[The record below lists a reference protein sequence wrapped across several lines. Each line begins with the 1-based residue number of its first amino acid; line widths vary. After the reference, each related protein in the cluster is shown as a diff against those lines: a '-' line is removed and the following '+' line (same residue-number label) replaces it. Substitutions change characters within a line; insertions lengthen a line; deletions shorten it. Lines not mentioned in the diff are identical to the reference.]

1 MQTPLK
7 NRILY
12 KMGNSKDTD
21 KLPADV
27 KWGSFIAVT
36 TTTLVNK

>member
-7 NRILY
+7 NRIFY
-12 KMGNSKDTD
+12 KRGTKDTD

-27 KWGSFIAVT
+27 KWDSFIAVT
-36 TTTLVNK
+36 TTTSVNK